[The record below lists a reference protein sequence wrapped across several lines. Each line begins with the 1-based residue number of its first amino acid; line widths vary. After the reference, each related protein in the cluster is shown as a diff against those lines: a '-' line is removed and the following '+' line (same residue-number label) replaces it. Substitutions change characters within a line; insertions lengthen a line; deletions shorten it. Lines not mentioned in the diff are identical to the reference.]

1 LLILIGLMT
10 PRAGAGGLC
19 VDFGY
24 LPSGDAE
31 SFMGREFGIV
41 VLLRLTPLRVVGCDV
56 SLARR

>member
-1 LLILIGLMT
+1 MT